1 MPLDSTELLVQVE
14 ELAKILKSWNDQLV
28 VGGGV
33 ALILYDLVLSKAN
46 SGAVGTTDIDYLIPR
61 KPVKFGDEKI
71 SKLLI
76 SSGYE
81 PKNKSLD
88 TPAVQSFI
96 KQFDEVEI
104 EVEFLT
110 DNKSRNREAVVA
122 INVAGVNAQALS
134 YIEMSLKEATL
145 MSLPSGVKISV
156 VKPEAWVFHKGLT
169 FTKRTVKGKKYK
181 DLYGIWFV
189 LTQLNDVS
197 FAVQKALPKLMNNN
211 PAPWAKTFKENLN
224 SWIDSAT
231 PQDWD
236 LLERQDVTGKLSKS
250 GFLATINLAV
260 QK

>member
-1 MPLDSTELLVQVE
+1 MQLDSTKLLAQIE
-14 ELAKILKSWNDQLV
+14 ELASILKPWNHQLV

-96 KQFDEVEI
+96 KQFDKVEI

-110 DNKSRNREAVVA
+110 DNKSRNREAVWR
-122 INVAGVNAQALS
+122 
-134 YIEMSLKEATL
+134 L
-145 MSLPSGVKISV
+145 MLRG
-156 VKPEAWVFHKGLT
+156 
-169 FTKRTVKGKKYK
+169 
-181 DLYGIWFV
+181 
-189 LTQLNDVS
+189 
-197 FAVQKALPKLMNNN
+197 
-211 PAPWAKTFKENLN
+211 
-224 SWIDSAT
+224 
-231 PQDWD
+231 
-236 LLERQDVTGKLSKS
+236 
-250 GFLATINLAV
+250 
-260 QK
+260 

>member
-1 MPLDSTELLVQVE
+1 MQLDSTKLLAQIE
-14 ELAKILKSWNDQLV
+14 ELASILKPWNHQLV

-61 KPVKFGDEKI
+61 KPVKVGDEKI
-71 SKLLI
+71 SELLI

-81 PKNKSLD
+81 FKNKSLD
-88 TPAVQSFI
+88 TPAVQSFV
-96 KQFDEVEI
+96 KQFDDVEI

-110 DNKSRNREAVVA
+110 DNKSRNQENVVM
-122 INVAGVNAQALS
+122 ISDAGVNAQALS
-134 YIEMSLKEATL
+134 YIEMSLKEATPL
-145 MSLPSGVKISV
+145 NLPSGAKISV

-169 FTKRTVKGKKYK
+169 FTKRTASGKKYK

-197 FAVQKALPKLMNNN
+197 FAVQKALPKLMKSN
-211 PAPWAKTFKENLN
+211 PAPWGKKFKENLK

-236 LLERQDVTGKLSKS
+236 LLEQQDVTGKLNKP
-250 GFLATINLAV
+250 GFLTIINLV
-260 QK
+260 IQ